1 MSRITPWGEEILAA
15 LAAHRAASKA
25 REPEPG
31 PAAEANS
38 PVPLPEYPR
47 PQLRRGSY
55 LNLNG
60 LWDYAVTATAT
71 PPAPHAWDGQV
82 LVPFPPE
89 SELSGAH
96 LPEPLQPDQHLW
108 YRRPLAIPEGFNVG
122 RVWLHFGAV
131 DQLCEVRVDGRL
143 LARHQ
148 GGYLPFRVD
157 VTEFADG
164 AAHELTLHVRDLT
177 DTSWLSRG
185 KQALSP
191 GGIWYT
197 PHSGIWQTVWLE
209 SVPQAAV
216 EGLVLE
222 PHLESGVLEVE
233 VTTTSPA
240 PVEVLLLSAWSP
252 EEGCHGDRLAH
263 AAGESVV
270 PPKADERSGRG
281 VAGGNGRAASSDPVA
296 GNGGGWARV
305 RLRLEVPE
313 ARAWT
318 PEDPHLYGLRV
329 RVGEDVVESYAAMR
343 SVGLGQGKHGKPV
356 LLLNGQ
362 PYFHAGVLDQGYWP
376 DALVTP
382 PSDAAM
388 VWDIQT
394 MKDLGYTMLRKH
406 IKIEPLRWYM
416 HADRLG
422 MLVWQ
427 DFVNGGG
434 RYNRA
439 VVQGPVK
446 VTFHLPDHMYG
457 LFGRRDVVG
466 KVEYWREA
474 VETVALL
481 RNAPSIVCW
490 VPFNEGWGQF
500 DAVEVAA
507 AVRRWDPSRLIDHA
521 SGWHD
526 QGVGDVFSPHIYFR
540 EVVPGEEWGADGR
553 AVVLS
558 EYGGYS
564 LLIPGHEFSTRDEYG
579 YRKYTSQ
586 EELTTAWESLHQDQI
601 LPCLEAGLA
610 GFVYTQV
617 SDVEDELN
625 GLVTADRSVVK
636 VGSQVQREVNEAVR
650 KRAEELWRRGPGEA

>member
-1 MSRITPWGEEILAA
+1 MSRITPWGRELQAE
-15 LAAHRAASKA
+15 LAAHRAD
-25 REPEPG
+25 
-31 PAAEANS
+31 PAGRPA

-47 PQLRRGSY
+47 PQLARGSY

-60 LWDYAVTATAT
+60 LWDYAITTSAT
-71 PPAPHAWDGQV
+71 PPQRWDGEI

-89 SELSGAH
+89 SALSGVERIVR
-96 LPEPLQPDQHLW
+96 PNDHLW
-108 YRRPLAIPEGFNVG
+108 YRRTLQIPRDFNEG

-131 DQLCEVRVDGRL
+131 DQLCEIRLDGHF

-148 GGYLPFRVD
+148 GGFLPFRVD
-157 VTEFADG
+157 VTAFADG
-164 AAHELTLHVRDLT
+164 APHQLTLHVRDLT

-185 KQALSP
+185 KQALRP

-209 SVPQAAV
+209 SVPATAV

-222 PHLESGVLEVE
+222 PDLESGVLEVE
-233 VTTTSPA
+233 ATTTSPA

-252 EEGCHGDRLAH
+252 EAGCHGDRLAH
-263 AAGESVV
+263 AAGESVA
-270 PPKADERSGRG
+270 PPTADERSGRG

-388 VWDIQT
+388 VWDIAT

-439 VVQGPVK
+439 VVQIPAVM
-446 VTFHLPDHMYG
+446 TAHMDDSQYRI
-457 LFGRRDVVG
+457 FARQDPAGRED
-466 KVEYWREA
+466 YWRETE
-474 VETVALL
+474 ETIALL
-481 RNAPSIVCW
+481 RNSPSIVCW

-500 DAVEVAA
+500 DSALVEE
-507 AVRRWDPSRLIDHA
+507 AVREWDPSRLIDHA

-526 QGVGDVFSPHIYFR
+526 QGVGDFYSPHIYFR
-540 EVVPGEEWGADGR
+540 TVRPLPEWGWDGR

-564 LLIPGHEFSTRDEYG
+564 LPIPGHEFSEREYG
-579 YRKYTSQ
+579 YRRFTTQ
-586 EELTTAWESLHQDQI
+586 EELTDAWESLHREQI
-601 LPCLEAGLA
+601 VPSIGAGLA
-610 GFVYTQV
+610 GFVYTQL
-617 SDVEDELN
+617 SDVEDEMN
-625 GLVTADRSVVK
+625 GLVTADRTVVK
-636 VGSQVQREVNEAVR
+636 VDAEVQRAVNAAVR
-650 KRAEELWRRGPGEA
+650 DAFEQAVVGTD